1 MAACARCG
9 TENPEGARFCSACGA
24 SLAAG
29 ESEVRKTVTVV
40 FNDLS
45 GSTALGERL
54 DAESVRRLLGRYF
67 DEARA
72 TLERHGGRV
81 EKFVGDAV
89 MAVFGI
95 PQAHEDDAL
104 RACRATVELRER
116 LAALNDDLVRDHDV
130 RLATRTGVN
139 TGEVVAGAGETLVT
153 GDAVNVAARLEQAAA
168 PGEILIGA
176 RTHQLV
182 AAAVDTEQV
191 AQVAAKGKAMPIDA
205 YRLLSVRHGAEAVAR
220 RFDLPMVDRQAE
232 LERLRRTFLNA
243 RAGRC
248 CELITV
254 VGEAGLGKSRLA
266 EELGRTLGDEATVL
280 QGRCLPYGE
289 GITYWPLVEI
299 LRRATQDFRAR
310 VIELLQ
316 DEPDAEVIAGHLE
329 TAIAGDSPRSSD
341 ELAWAARKLF
351 ERIAR
356 ERPLLVVV
364 DDIQWAAQTFV
375 DLLEHV
381 ALLARD
387 APMLLLCLARTEL
400 VAARPG
406 WPGERVEL
414 GPLSTAESEQL
425 LDVLGGAVS
434 DEMKARIGAAAGGNP
449 LFVEQMAA
457 IAGADGDPAQ
467 VPPTIQALLAAR
479 LDGLDAD
486 ERDVLER
493 ASIVGQEFWDGAVRH
508 LAAPDISVGRA
519 LLDLVRQGLIHPYES
534 SLPGEDAFQ
543 FHHLLIRDTAYEGL
557 SKARRAEL
565 HEGLAGWLETRETEA
580 GHDAV
585 IGYHLEQA
593 YRYRAELGSAEER
606 LGRDASRRL
615 SAAGRRALG
624 RGDGSAAVSLLERS
638 VALVPRP
645 DASDLLVDLG
655 TALVDV
661 GDFAKARE
669 VLDEAVAVAR
679 MASDRVGETRAVVE
693 RDWLRHQ
700 TSEEADSEAIAR
712 RAETAIEVFE
722 QARDDTGL
730 ARACHVL
737 AEVHNNVGRTLL
749 MGRAAERSME
759 YARRAGDRRQ
769 LVMSL
774 RLLVGA
780 LVYGPTPAQ
789 EGLLLAE
796 RHRALAEE
804 SGERVAEAVALFG
817 VAAFHAMLEHYDEAW
832 TEVRRSKEVCE
843 DLGLRFLGA
852 RSAFLGPLLQESD
865 PEAAEEL
872 LRTGFEAL
880 RDMGERG
887 RMSTL
892 ACDLA
897 RLRWQQHRDDE
908 AWELAEAGRQ
918 AALGD
923 DIVSQMYW
931 RSVEALVLARHGEH
945 ARAAQLSDQAIALAE
960 PIENPN
966 GRGDVLLDRAHTL
979 LMAGRRDEAAA
990 AARRALEAYSAKENR
1005 SSARQARKLIAQLA
1019 GEPLSR
1025 PSRL

>member
-1 MAACARCG
+1 MAACSRCG
-9 TENPEGARFCSACGA
+9 TENPDEARFCSACGA
-24 SLAAG
+24 SLVAG
-29 ESEVRKTVTVV
+29 ESEVRKTVTIV

-67 DEARA
+67 EEARA
-72 TLERHGGRV
+72 TLERHGGTV

-116 LAALNDDLVRDHDV
+116 LAALNDDLARDHGV

-153 GDAVNVAARLEQAAA
+153 GDAVNVAARLEQAAI

-176 RTHQLV
+176 RTHALV
-182 AAAVDTEQV
+182 AAAVEAQPV
-191 AQVAAKGKAMPIDA
+191 APVAAKGKAMPVDA
-205 YRLLSVRHGAEAVAR
+205 YRLLNVRRGAEAVVR
-220 RFDLPMVDRQAE
+220 RFDLPMIGRQAE
-232 LERLRRTFLNA
+232 LEGLRRAFLKA
-243 RAGRC
+243 RAERC

-254 VGEAGLGKSRLA
+254 VGEAGRGKSRLA
-266 EELGRTLGDEATVL
+266 EELVRRLGGQATVL

-299 LRRATQDFRAR
+299 LRRATQEFDAR

-316 DEPDAEVIAGHLE
+316 DEPDAELIASHLE

-341 ELAWAARKLF
+341 ELAWATRKLL

-381 ALLARD
+381 ALLTRD
-387 APMLLLCLARTEL
+387 APLLLLCLARTEL
-400 VAARPG
+400 VTLRPG

-414 GPLSTAESEQL
+414 EPLSTAQSERL
-425 LDVLGGAVS
+425 LDVLGGGVP
-434 DEMKARIGAAAGGNP
+434 DEVKARIGAAAGGNP

-457 IAGADGDPAQ
+457 IVGAEGDPPE

-479 LDGLDAD
+479 LDGLAAD
-486 ERDVLER
+486 ERDILER
-493 ASIVGQEFWDGAVRH
+493 ASIVGQEFWEGAVRH
-508 LAAPDISVGRA
+508 LAPPDMSVGRA
-519 LLDLVRQGLIHPYES
+519 LLDLVRQGLIHPHQS
-534 SLPGEDAFQ
+534 SLPGEDAYQ

-565 HEGLAGWLETRETEA
+565 HESLAGWLQARETEVSQ
-580 GHDAV
+580 DAV

-593 YRYRAELGSAEER
+593 HRYRAELGDPEER
-606 LGRDASRRL
+606 LGREASVRL

-638 VALVPRP
+638 VALVPRL
-645 DASDLLVDLG
+645 DARDLLVDLG

-669 VLDEAVAVAR
+669 ILDEAVAVAR

-693 RDWLRHQ
+693 RDWLRHE
-700 TSEEADSEAIAR
+700 TEDADSGAIAR
-712 RAETAIEVFE
+712 RAETAIDIFE
-722 QARDDTGL
+722 EARDNTGL
-730 ARACHVL
+730 ARAWHVL
-737 AEVHNNVGRTLL
+737 AEVNNNLGRMSL
-749 MGRAAERSME
+749 MARAAGRSME
-759 YARRAGDRRQ
+759 HARRAGDQRQ

-789 EGLLLAE
+789 EGLRLAE
-796 RHRALAEE
+796 HHRAASEE
-804 SGERVAEAVALFG
+804 RGERVAEAVALFG
-817 VAAFHAMLEHYDEAW
+817 VAVFHAMLEHFDEAW
-832 TEVRRSKEVCE
+832 TQLRRSTEICE
-843 DLGLRFLGA
+843 NLGLRFLGA
-852 RSAFLGPLLQESD
+852 RRAFLGPLLQESD

-897 RLRWQQHRDDE
+897 RFRWQQHRDDE

-918 AALGD
+918 AASVD
-923 DIVSQMYW
+923 DVVSQMYW
-931 RSVEALVLARHGEH
+931 RCVEALVLARRGEH
-945 ARAAQLSDQAIALAE
+945 ARATELSDQALALAE

-966 GRGDVLLDRAHTL
+966 GRGDVLLDRAHSL
-979 LMAGRRDEAAA
+979 LIAGKRNEAGA
-990 AARRALEAYSAKENR
+990 AARRALEVYLAKENH
-1005 SSARQARKLIAQLA
+1005 SSARQARKLIEQLA
-1019 GEPLSR
+1019 GEPLSGR
-1025 PSRL
+1025 PRL